1 MSFITETVERV
12 KDKLDETIMPQ
23 GDGFPFVL
31 RLNPGNWKDGIEKM
45 FSGRV
50 FSSVSDALNSLRGR
64 KDTLR

>member
-12 KDKLDETIMPQ
+12 KDKLDEKIMPQ